1 MPRGSLYD
9 VLHGANV
16 PEEHRLVTLPAKL
29 RVLKD
34 VADGM
39 RFLHDRR
46 VIHRDLK
53 SQNILLD
60 DDGHAKI
67 CDFGISRLLPAD
79 KSHTT
84 SIAGTSSYK
93 ALEVLMHGHV
103 TQSSD
108 LYSFGVVMWETLSGQ
123 IPWNGL
129 TEAAISQAL
138 NKDAGL
144 PISSVACQES
154 LREILRLCLSNSPDN
169 RPAFSVIF
177 AGIHEVIL
185 EYRGF
190 CPAEYICPIT
200 YEIMKD
206 PVLCD
211 DSITYERAAIER
223 SLRIYDRSPITNE
236 PVRDKSL
243 RFNRALKSLIDQYK
257 REEVQQDALN
267 V

>member
-1 MPRGSLYD
+1 
-9 VLHGANV
+9 
-16 PEEHRLVTLPAKL
+16 K
-29 RVLKD
+29 
-34 VADGM
+34 
-39 RFLHDRR
+39 
-46 VIHRDLK
+46 
-53 SQNILLD
+53 
-60 DDGHAKI
+60 
-67 CDFGISRLLPAD
+67 
-79 KSHTT
+79 
-84 SIAGTSSYK
+84 
-93 ALEVLMHGHV
+93 
-103 TQSSD
+103 
-108 LYSFGVVMWETLSGQ
+108 
-123 IPWNGL
+123 
-129 TEAAISQAL
+129 
-138 NKDAGL
+138 
-144 PISSVACQES
+144 
-154 LREILRLCLSNSPDN
+154 
-169 RPAFSVIF
+169 
-177 AGIHEVIL
+177 VIL